1 MFILQRMAS
10 SYSLFTSSAFLSTP
24 LLKTT
29 PLHSN
34 LTRLASSTPSELR
47 ALAVYK
53 NRNGFSTT
61 SLAVATDSSSHTA
74 IETQKEKLEQT
85 QKDKAGVFE
94 KVVLPSNESSER
106 LLRIRHSVL
115 HSSIALIGFALSSFK
130 IVFFAA
136 LLYLGLVQSWC
147 LSLH

>member
-10 SYSLFTSSAFLSTP
+10 SYSLFTSSAFLCTP

-29 PLHSN
+29 PLHPN

-47 ALAVYK
+47 AFAVYK

-61 SLAVATDSSSHTA
+61 SLAVATDSSSHTSV
-74 IETQKEKLEQT
+74 ETQKEKLEQT
-85 QKDKAGVFE
+85 QKDKAGVSE

-130 IVFFAA
+130 FVFFTA
-136 LLYLGLVQSWC
+136 LFYLGLIQSWC